1 MVVLANDG
9 ITSGGQQALEKA
21 GFEVQTVHVAQEQ
34 LASYLNKNK
43 VSALLVRSATQVGKD
58 IIDAC
63 PDLKLIGRGGVGM
76 DNIAVAY
83 AREKGLHIIN
93 TPAASSDSVAEL
105 VFAHLAGGVRNLHEA
120 NRLMPLE
127 GDVHFKTLKKSFAN
141 GTELRGKTI
150 GIIGFGR
157 IGKAVARI
165 ALGVG
170 MKVIYNDN
178 TSPSEPIE
186 ISFYDGR
193 SVRFDLETVP
203 FEDLLAQS
211 DFITLHV
218 PAQKKPVIGA
228 AEIEKMKMGAA
239 LINTSRGG
247 IVDEIA
253 LVDALEAGKLSFAA
267 LDVFTSEPK
276 PEIQILMQPGL
287 SLSPHIGASTAEAQ
301 ERIGEELARQVI
313 HLLQAQ
319 QSTASL

>member
-9 ITSGGQQALEKA
+9 ITSGGQQTLEQA

-34 LASYLNKNK
+34 LANYLIENK
-43 VSALLVRSATQVGKD
+43 VSALLVRSATQVGRD

-63 PDLKLIGRGGVGM
+63 PELKLIGRGGVGM
-76 DNIAVAY
+76 DNIAVTY
-83 AREKGLHIIN
+83 AREKGIHVIN

-105 VFAHLAGGVRNLHEA
+105 VFAHLAGGVRYLHEA

-127 GDVHFKTLKKSFAN
+127 GEVHFKALKKSFAG
-141 GTELRGKTI
+141 GTELRGKTL
-150 GIIGFGR
+150 GVIGFGR

-170 MKVIYNDN
+170 MNVIYNDV
-178 TSPSEPIE
+178 TSPSEQVE
-186 ISFYDGR
+186 IPFYDGR
-193 SVRFDLETVP
+193 SVRFDLETIP
-203 FEDLLAQS
+203 FEDLLEQA

-228 AEIEKMKMGAA
+228 EEIEKMKKGAA

-247 IVDEIA
+247 IVDEVA

-276 PEIQILMQPGL
+276 PEIQILMQPKM

-301 ERIGEELARQVI
+301 ERIGEELAQGVI
-313 HLLQAQ
+313 RLLQ
-319 QSTASL
+319 TK